1 MKKLTLIFVL
11 FFFMKC
17 FQDNSEEFYNCL
29 NPDKIVNNSFE
40 CTYIKIP
47 ESEGYKCCSMK
58 VVFDDNITYN
68 CFTLESKYVK
78 DQKTLDAYTSSISL
92 ASLFGTSGG
101 EIEIECEN
109 NSKNISST
117 HIYEKISD
125 EFTNCYNNHINGVDN
140 ESECLVYDIPEK
152 EMSKCCYLETSQKDI
167 KGNIIKDKRCYIIQN
182 EYFTKEKD
190 LNIYLLDKTNKK
202 SLDQIQDINITIN
215 CKNQD
220 IFHFISKSVKSINPT
235 TIVNSD
241 IATDIMPNDNN
252 PYRDI
257 KKSESNTKIIVIVV
271 IVCVAVLIGI
281 SILIYYCIKK
291 RQKVLESNYNES
303 EVNKSNK
310 TMN

>member
-1 MKKLTLIFVL
+1 MKKLILIFSL
-11 FFFMKC
+11 FLYMQC
-17 FQDNSEEFYNCL
+17 FQDKSEEFYDCL

-40 CTYIKIP
+40 CTFIKIP
-47 ESEGYKCCSMK
+47 ESDEYKCCSMK
-58 VVFDDNITYN
+58 VVFGNNITYN
-68 CFTLESKYVK
+68 CFTLESKFAK
-78 DQKTLDAYTSSISL
+78 DQKSLDEYTSSISL
-92 ASLFGTSGG
+92 SSLFGTSGG

-140 ESECLVYDIPEK
+140 ERECLVYDIPEK
-152 EMSKCCYLETSQKDI
+152 EMSKCCYLETAQKDI
-167 KGNIIKDKRCYIIQN
+167 KGNIIRDKRCYIIQN

-190 LNIYLLDKTNKK
+190 LNIYLLEKTHKK
-202 SLDQIQDINITIN
+202 SLEQIHDINITIN

-220 IFHFISKSVKSINPT
+220 IFHFISTSANDINP

-241 IATDIMPNDNN
+241 TSTDIMPRDNN
-252 PYRDI
+252 TYRNI
-257 KKSESNTKIIVIVV
+257 KKSESKTKIIVIVV
-271 IVCVAVLIGI
+271 IVCIVTLIGI

-291 RQKVLESNYNES
+291 RKKVLETNCNES
-303 EVNKSNK
+303 EVNKSNE